1 MLLLLGIHHVV
12 SAEGIRVCT
21 ELAVAAAPHRVA
33 AKIVWHHR
41 IETSTHG
48 IDFTCHKRIAGLESA
63 IVVHHH
69 VIVETCLELL
79 LLLLSRCNLGL
90 RTINLL
96 RGGIIVVGIE

>member
-1 MLLLLGIHHVV
+1 
-12 SAEGIRVCT
+12 
-21 ELAVAAAPHRVA
+21 
-33 AKIVWHHR
+33 
-41 IETSTHG
+41 
-48 IDFTCHKRIAGLESA
+48 LESA

-90 RTINLL
+90 RSINLL